1 VRLEVEEGV
10 LTRMKQMPRKATTP
24 KAKGSEPGGGCGR
37 PRGCCWCW
45 EWTRGIEG
53 DGDGGGGERCDCGE
67 STTSDIARSEGGEE
81 PMEWGYGCGGI
92 W

>member
-1 VRLEVEEGV
+1 VRLEMEEGV
-10 LTRMKQMPRKATTP
+10 LTRTKQMPRKATTP
-24 KAKGSEPGGGCGR
+24 KAKGSEPGG
-37 PRGCCWCW
+37 GCCWCW

-81 PMEWGYGCGGI
+81 PVEWG
-92 W
+92 